1 MKVSVVAFM
10 CVLMFQ
16 FLSVQELHREIL
28 EAVSG
33 APSAHPHLVFD
44 KKKPIPLKLL
54 TPKLVEV

>member
-1 MKVSVVAFM
+1 
-10 CVLMFQ
+10 MFQ

-28 EAVSG
+28 ETVSG
-33 APSAHPHLVFD
+33 APSAHPRLVFD